1 MDQQQQQTKS
11 TNESITSRFE
21 AMTSQ
26 VDDDTTENGDEKEG
40 GSLDS
45 KETDENNLNE
55 PLEPSKLT
63 ESGDV
68 IAAEE
73 MDSFP
78 SESPDVT
85 SLPHLSETER
95 NKTLSLDALCFQCPC
110 CDATFASVEQLMQ
123 HTPTHDRPRRKLT
136 RIVVKRQLDPDRP
149 HQCDPATTPPPT
161 CLKLSHVVVVV
172 FRCSLCTK
180 SFSSELRLSRHYLL
194 HNTLRSV
201 GGKSCDAATDLDGE
215 EKSVSC
221 DVCLRSFKNNS
232 ALGCHMKTHSQ
243 RKYYSCPMCTEDFDR
258 QIELRQHAVM
268 HMTNGVYPCSFCHK
282 VFPNLR
288 ESHL

>member
-11 TNESITSRFE
+11 THESITSRFE

-55 PLEPSKLT
+55 SLEPSKLT
-63 ESGDV
+63 ESGGV

-73 MDSFP
+73 VDPFP
-78 SESPDVT
+78 GESPDVT

-149 HQCDPATTPPPT
+149 HQYEP
-161 CLKLSHVVVVV
+161 S
-172 FRCSLCTK
+172 
-180 SFSSELRLSRHYLL
+180 
-194 HNTLRSV
+194 
-201 GGKSCDAATDLDGE
+201 
-215 EKSVSC
+215 
-221 DVCLRSFKNNS
+221 NS
-232 ALGCHMKTHSQ
+232 PST
-243 RKYYSCPMCTEDFDR
+243 
-258 QIELRQHAVM
+258 V
-268 HMTNGVYPCSFCHK
+268 
-282 VFPNLR
+282 
-288 ESHL
+288 